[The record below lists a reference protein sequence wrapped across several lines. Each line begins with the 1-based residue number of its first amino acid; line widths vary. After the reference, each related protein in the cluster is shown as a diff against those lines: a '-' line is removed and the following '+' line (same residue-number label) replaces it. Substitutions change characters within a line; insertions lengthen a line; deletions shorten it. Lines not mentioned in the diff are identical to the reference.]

1 MLGNGSYSMRVMI
14 IRHGKVLHDWK
25 KWCTSAEFDEQC
37 ALYDKAPIDKA
48 SVDKVNDDIQKIYIS
63 DLDRTLQ
70 TAEKIFGEEDFNR
83 TALLNEVPLHSG
95 FDIAIRLPLGVWN
108 VLGRLQW
115 LIGSKR
121 QPEGR
126 KQTTMRAER
135 FVALIIS
142 QNEDCAVVTHGFFMH
157 SLIKALERK
166 GFKADNNH
174 LSYSNCEVI
183 KLTRE

>member
-1 MLGNGSYSMRVMI
+1 MRVYV

-48 SVDKVNDDIQKIYIS
+48 SVDTVNDDIQKIYIS

-83 TALLNEVPLHSG
+83 SALLNEVPLHSG
-95 FDIAIRLPLGVWN
+95 FDIAIRLPLSVWN
-108 VLGRLQW
+108 YLGRLQW
-115 LIGSKR
+115 LIGNKR

-126 KQTTMRAER
+126 KQTSKRAEQ
-135 FVALIIS
+135 FVNMIIKH
-142 QNEDCAVVTHGFFMH
+142 NEDCAVVTHGFFMH
-157 SLIKALERK
+157 TLIRIMKNV
-166 GFKADNNH
+166 GFKADKKRVNYRNG
-174 LSYSNCEVI
+174 EVI
-183 KLTRE
+183 LLTRGCER

>member
-1 MLGNGSYSMRVMI
+1 MRVMI

-48 SVDKVNDDIQKIYIS
+48 SVDTVNDDIQIVYIS

-70 TAEKIFGEEDFNR
+70 TAEKIFGEADFNR

-115 LIGSKR
+115 LIGNKR

-126 KQTTMRAER
+126 KQTSKRAEQ
-135 FVALIIS
+135 FVNMIINH
-142 QNEDCAVVTHGFFMH
+142 NEDCAVVAHGFFMH
-157 SLIKALERK
+157 TLIRIMKNA
-166 GFKADNNH
+166 GFKADKERVNYRNG
-174 LSYSNCEVI
+174 EVI
-183 KLTRE
+183 LLTRNY